1 MNENDSSMGQDS
13 FLDVVANLVGIM
25 IILVVVVGAQAAT
38 VWKKP
43 GEPAEEIVDKIAEL
57 NQQANQKLAASK
69 NLRTENGELHR
80 KIAEEQSIS
89 NQLSEFRQV
98 LLMNIE
104 TARRDV
110 EARKSRLDEVHRVSV
125 IAAAEIESL
134 KQKIEQVRFQT
145 QAIENQAKPI
155 VETIE
160 HYPTPIARTVFS
172 DEIHFR
178 ILAGRIVHVPLEEL
192 ITVMKKEWELKAEKL
207 QGAENTL
214 ETVGPIGDFR
224 LQYALET
231 ATRNVQNRQQ
241 LTAQLKQFVLQPT
254 AEKIGENVDTALG
267 NGSQFRNRIDRMI
280 PEKTTVSLWVYPDAY
295 DDLATIRR
303 WLIDAGFQTAS
314 WPLEYG
320 KLISGGP
327 QGFRTTTN

>member
-43 GEPAEEIVDKIAEL
+43 GEPVGKSVEKIEEL
-57 NQQANQKLAASK
+57 NRQANRKLAESE
-69 NLRTENGELHR
+69 NLRAENGELHR
-80 KIAEEQSIS
+80 KIAEEQSIT
-89 NQLSEFRQV
+89 NQLSGFRQM
-98 LLMNIE
+98 LLLNIE
-104 TARRDV
+104 SARREV
-110 EARKSRLDEVHRVSV
+110 ETRKSELDGQQRASV

-134 KQKIEQVRFQT
+134 KQKIEQVRFQS

-178 ILAGRIVHVPLEEL
+178 IKAGRIVHVPLDEL
-192 ITVMKKEWELKAEKL
+192 INVMKNEWELKAEKL
-207 QGAENTL
+207 RSAENTL

-224 LQYALET
+224 LQYGLEI
-231 ATRNVQNRQQ
+231 ATRNIQNHQQ
-241 LTAQLKQFVLQPT
+241 MTAQLKQFVLQPT
-254 AEKIGENVDTALG
+254 AEKIGENVDMALQ
-267 NGSQFRNRIDRMI
+267 NGSQFRSRIDRMI

-295 DDLATIRR
+295 DDLAMIRS
-303 WLIDAGFQTAS
+303 WLIDTGFQTAS